1 MPAIARTLI
10 VTALLA
16 AASIAAA
23 DTAAPAAP
31 AGREWVARSNANA
44 GPLLQL
50 IARYAPESAA
60 ALGVDGFDGEIL
72 DLEPGIDERF
82 SADAAVVATGYEARL
97 AAEQDPRVRQDL
109 QILAD
114 ATRRQQTRSDL
125 DHRLM
130 LPYFDLPETLF
141 RGFNSLLD
149 PRVPKE
155 RYPAAL
161 TRLHKYTGREPGFE
175 PITSLAR
182 ARTEERFGDASLTGP
197 WSVEVEQNLGNQARY
212 LQGIRDLFK
221 KSGLEGWERDLDL
234 LESQLDDYAKWTRAA
249 LLPRARVTNRLP
261 PEIYANN
268 LANFGVRADPR
279 ALIDQATLSF
289 VQTRE
294 EMQTLANLVAQQRKL
309 PSSDYR
315 DVLKQLKQQTIANDA
330 LIPTYNARLR
340 ALEDIIRAQRILT
353 LPERAAVIRLGTQ
366 AESAATP
373 APHLNPP
380 RLIGNTGEPAEFVL
394 PLENPNAPPGTTMDD
409 FKFDAITWTLTAHEA
424 RPGHELQFARM
435 LEKGVSIPRA
445 VFAFNSANVEGW
457 ALYAESLVKKY
468 LPLEGQMGTLQMRM
482 MREARAFLDP
492 MVNLGMI
499 EPAAVQAFLMKEV
512 GLSEPMAKQE
522 VDRYTFGAPGQATSY
537 FYGYQRHLAM
547 RGKVEMALGER
558 FDAHAYQDF
567 VLDQGLLPPELLEQA
582 VMDDFVAPRRQAAA
596 AK

>member
-1 MPAIARTLI
+1 MSAFARTL
-10 VTALLA
+10 LA
-16 AASIAAA
+16 AVLVAATTVA
-23 DTAAPAAP
+23 VANPAALP
-31 AGREWVARSNANA
+31 DQAGKEWVARSNANA
-44 GPLLQL
+44 TPLLQL

-60 ALGVDGFDGEIL
+60 ALGVEGFDTEVL
-72 DLEPGIDERF
+72 DLKAGIDERF
-82 SADAAVVATGYEARL
+82 KADAERVAAEYRSRL
-97 AAEQDPRVRQDL
+97 SAEQDTRVRQDL

-114 ATRRQQTRSDL
+114 STRRQQTRADL
-125 DHRLM
+125 EHRLM

-149 PRVPKE
+149 PRVAKD

-161 TRLHKYTGREPGFE
+161 TRLRKYTGREPGYE
-175 PITSLAR
+175 PITTLAR
-182 ARTEERFGDASLTGP
+182 ARTEERFGIAGLTGP
-197 WSVEVEQNLGNQARY
+197 WSVEVEQNLSNQARY
-212 LQGIRDLFK
+212 VQGIRDLFQ
-221 KSGLEGWERDLDL
+221 KSGLKGWERDLRL
-234 LESQLDDYAKWTRAA
+234 LESQLDDYAKWVRAE
-249 LLPRARVTNRLP
+249 LLPRARATNRLP
-261 PEIYANN
+261 AEIYANN
-268 LANFGVRADPR
+268 LTNFGVQADPR
-279 ALIDQATLSF
+279 LLIDQATLSF

-294 EMQTLANLVAQQRKL
+294 EMQTLANLVARERKL

-315 DVLKQLKQQTIANDA
+315 DVLQQLKQQTIPNDA
-330 LIPTYNARLR
+330 LIATYNARLA
-340 ALEDIIRAQRILT
+340 ALEDIIRREQILT
-353 LPERAAVIRLGTQ
+353 LPERAAVIRLGTT

-373 APHLNPP
+373 APHIKPP

-394 PLENPNAPPGTTMDD
+394 PLENPNARPGTRMDD
-409 FKFDAITWTLTAHEA
+409 FTFDAITWTLTAHEA

-435 LEKGVSIPRA
+435 MENGVSIPRA

-457 ALYAESLVKKY
+457 ALYAEALVKQH
-468 LPLEGQMGTLQMRM
+468 LPVEGQVGTLQMRM

-492 MVNLGMI
+492 MVNLGLI

-547 RGKVEMALGER
+547 RGKVEMALGDK
-558 FDAHAYQDF
+558 FDAHAYHDF

-582 VMDDFVAPRRQAAA
+582 VMERFVAPRLQAT

>member
-1 MPAIARTLI
+1 MSAFARTL
-10 VTALLA
+10 LA
-16 AASIAAA
+16 AVLVAATTVA
-23 DTAAPAAP
+23 VANPAALP
-31 AGREWVARSNANA
+31 DQAGKEWVARSNANA
-44 GPLLQL
+44 TPLLQL

-60 ALGVDGFDGEIL
+60 ALGVEGFDTEVL
-72 DLEPGIDERF
+72 DLKAGIDERF
-82 SADAAVVATGYEARL
+82 KADAERVAAEYRSRL
-97 AAEQDPRVRQDL
+97 SAEQDTRVRQDL

-114 ATRRQQTRSDL
+114 STRRQQTRADL
-125 DHRLM
+125 EHRLM

-149 PRVPKE
+149 PRVAKD

-161 TRLHKYTGREPGFE
+161 TRLRKYTGREPGYE
-175 PITSLAR
+175 PITTLAR
-182 ARTEERFGDASLTGP
+182 ARTEERFGIAGLTGP
-197 WSVEVEQNLGNQARY
+197 WSVEVEQNLSNQARY
-212 LQGIRDLFK
+212 VQGIRDLFQ
-221 KSGLEGWERDLDL
+221 KSGLKGWERDLRL
-234 LESQLDDYAKWTRAA
+234 LESQLDDYAKWVRAE
-249 LLPRARVTNRLP
+249 LLPRARATNRLP
-261 PEIYANN
+261 AEIYANN
-268 LANFGVRADPR
+268 LTNFGVQADPR
-279 ALIDQATLSF
+279 LLIDQATLSF

-294 EMQTLANLVAQQRKL
+294 EMQTLANLVARERKL

-315 DVLKQLKQQTIANDA
+315 DVLQQLKQQAIPNDA
-330 LIPTYNARLR
+330 LIATYNARLA
-340 ALEDIIRAQRILT
+340 ALEDIIRREQILT
-353 LPERAAVIRLGTQ
+353 LPERAAVIRLGTT

-373 APHLNPP
+373 APHIKPP

-394 PLENPNAPPGTTMDD
+394 PLENPNARPGTRMDD
-409 FKFDAITWTLTAHEA
+409 FTFDAITWTLTAHEA

-435 LEKGVSIPRA
+435 MENGVSIPRA

-457 ALYAESLVKKY
+457 ALYAEALVKQH
-468 LPLEGQMGTLQMRM
+468 LPVEGQVGTLQMRM

-492 MVNLGMI
+492 MVNLGLI

-547 RGKVEMALGER
+547 RGKVEMALGDK
-558 FDAHAYQDF
+558 FDAHAYHDF

-582 VMDDFVAPRRQAAA
+582 VMERFVAPRLQAT

>member
-1 MPAIARTLI
+1 MSAFARTL
-10 VTALLA
+10 VATALVA
-16 AASIAAA
+16 ATTVAVAN
-23 DTAAPAAP
+23 PAALP
-31 AGREWVARSNANA
+31 DQAGKEWVARSNANA
-44 GPLLQL
+44 TPLLQL

-60 ALGVDGFDGEIL
+60 ALGVEGFDTEVL
-72 DLEPGIDERF
+72 DLKAGIDERF
-82 SADAAVVATGYEARL
+82 KADAERVAAEYRSRL
-97 AAEQDPRVRQDL
+97 SAEQDTRVRQDL

-114 ATRRQQTRSDL
+114 STRRQQTRADL
-125 DHRLM
+125 ERRLM

-149 PRVPKE
+149 PRVAKD

-161 TRLHKYTGREPGFE
+161 TRLRKYTGREPGYE
-175 PITSLAR
+175 PITTLAR
-182 ARTEERFGDASLTGP
+182 ARTEERFGIAGLTGP
-197 WSVEVEQNLGNQARY
+197 WSVEVEQNLSNQARY
-212 LQGIRDLFK
+212 VQGIRDLFQ
-221 KSGLEGWERDLDL
+221 KSGLKGWERDLRL
-234 LESQLDDYAKWTRAA
+234 LESQLDDYAKWVRAE
-249 LLPRARVTNRLP
+249 LLPRARATNRLP
-261 PEIYANN
+261 AEIYANN
-268 LANFGVRADPR
+268 LTNFGVQADPR
-279 ALIDQATLSF
+279 LLIDQATLSF

-294 EMQTLANLVAQQRKL
+294 EMQTLANLVAKERKL

-315 DVLKQLKQQTIANDA
+315 DVLQQLKQQAIPNDA
-330 LIPTYNARLR
+330 LIATYNARLA
-340 ALEDIIRAQRILT
+340 ALEDIIRREQILT
-353 LPERAAVIRLGTQ
+353 LPERAAVIRLGTT

-373 APHLNPP
+373 APHIKPP

-394 PLENPNAPPGTTMDD
+394 PLENPNARPGTRMDD
-409 FKFDAITWTLTAHEA
+409 FTFDAITWTLTAHEA

-435 LEKGVSIPRA
+435 MENGVSIPRA

-457 ALYAESLVKKY
+457 ALYAEALVKQH
-468 LPLEGQMGTLQMRM
+468 LPVEGQVGTLQMRM

-492 MVNLGMI
+492 MVNLGLI

-547 RGKVEMALGER
+547 RGKVEMALGDK
-558 FDAHAYQDF
+558 FDAHAYHDF

-582 VMDDFVAPRRQAAA
+582 VMERFVAPRLQAT